1 MASGSNL
8 IKIYRSD
15 TLVAHYQSFYLD
27 RIVVFRE
34 FLVVA
39 TELGISYF
47 KWSFYDPQIQCGLSL
62 VGNSKIEGSYQTNI
76 HVWAGCSR

>member
-1 MASGSNL
+1 MKTTRIIDYPQSFFHITNIIASGELLVASGSNL

-47 KWSFYDPQIQCGLSL
+47 KWSF
-62 VGNSKIEGSYQTNI
+62 
-76 HVWAGCSR
+76 